1 MPMGSLK
8 SVGKLL
14 QDTSGELGGLLA
26 HAERLQRAQRLLH
39 AHLPVPL
46 AQHCQVANIKEDMIV
61 VHADSSAWAA
71 KLRFQVAGMLGHLIQ
86 QQEFSSLRAVRI
98 KVSRNTATR

>member
-1 MPMGSLK
+1 MSPLK

-14 QDTSGELGGLLA
+14 QSNNALGGLLA
-26 HAERLQRAQRLLH
+26 HTERLQRAQRLLH
-39 AHLPVPL
+39 THLPASL

-71 KLRFQVAGMLGHLIQ
+71 KLRFHVAGMLAQLIQ

-98 KVSRNTATR
+98 KVSRNTDTR